1 MWLFVVVILL
11 AALLSSGGVAPPLL
25 GFVVGL
31 ALGLAVVYRLAWNAR
46 GDYDAQQAHRKID
59 DSNKAGRM

>member
-1 MWLFVVVILL
+1 MWLVVVILL
-11 AALLSSGGVAPPLL
+11 AALLSSGSAAPPVA

-31 ALGLAVVYRLAWNAR
+31 ALGLLVIYRLGWNAR
-46 GDYDAQQAHRKID
+46 GDYDAQAAHRKID

>member
-11 AALLSSGGVAPPLL
+11 AALLSSGSVAPPVL

-31 ALGLAVVYRLAWNAR
+31 VFGLLAVYRLGWNAR
-46 GDYDAQQAHRKID
+46 GDYDAQAAHRSID
-59 DSNKAGRM
+59 DKNKAGRM

>member
-1 MWLFVVVILL
+1 MWLVVVILL
-11 AALLSSGGVAPPLL
+11 AVLLSSGSAAPPVA

-31 ALGLAVVYRLAWNAR
+31 VFGLLAVYRLGWNAR